1 MLAFKLLIWSTQPF
15 FAPSEPLRLEVA
27 CVSIPEIASA
37 EWQERWSAAC
47 SDVELEIG
55 IPRLFFAPHRVALV
69 KSPGRFP
76 FLSHPRRGGGGL
88 IADLSVR
95 LWVPPRSD

>member
-1 MLAFKLLIWSTQPF
+1 MGKVGLYAEKQDAGYWNENGSATQTVTLTLEKPAANVILLA
-15 FAPSEPLRLEVA
+15 
-27 CVSIPEIASA
+27 IAGHR
-37 EWQERWSAAC
+37 Q
-47 SDVELEIG
+47 G
-55 IPRLFFAPHRVALV
+55 ISRLFFAPHRVALV